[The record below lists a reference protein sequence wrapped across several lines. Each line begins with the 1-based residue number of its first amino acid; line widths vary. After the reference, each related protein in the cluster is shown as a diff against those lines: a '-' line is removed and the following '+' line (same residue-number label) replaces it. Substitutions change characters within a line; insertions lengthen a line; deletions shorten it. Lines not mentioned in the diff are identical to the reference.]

1 MNKESIFRQLEL
13 RLAGCSL
20 TADALGGFSAM
31 AIADSLRQKRSIISH
46 HLNNLHR
53 EQRVVKVNSRPVLF
67 LPVEALRRHHRL
79 AVRQG
84 DYASIQALCAERQD
98 SLELLIG
105 AQGSLQE
112 SLRQCKAAISYPGAG
127 LPLLLRGP
135 TGTGKS
141 FLARQLWQY
150 AIEQGILPP
159 EAPFTVFNCA
169 EYANNPEL
177 LTSKL
182 FGHAKGAFTGAD
194 RAVSGLIETSNG
206 GVLFIDEVH
215 RLPPEGQEKL
225 FHFMDNG
232 TWRRLGESSD
242 ERSATVR
249 LIFASTEDLE
259 KHFLATFIRRIPVI
273 VKILPIA
280 ERGQYERLAFI
291 HHFFRREA
299 QRLHHDLSLD
309 SEIISQLMQE
319 TLEGNVGGLENLI
332 RNICASAWTFGQRDD
347 GVLEVKAGQ
356 LPDRLLMEV
365 PFTVPQAAER
375 VMIYR
380 EGGVF
385 PLVSG
390 QHQEYLRLT
399 ENICG
404 LCEELA
410 QENITARTFDKLV
423 YQNLTL
429 YLDALMNKES
439 PRARQDKR
447 LRFIEDVGKAIA
459 AHYDLELNA
468 EFAFLTGR
476 YLTSLPLT
484 PVEASPSVRHVML
497 RWLEEAPGLAQRV
510 AQKLLDVVNNKYD
523 LLIDTLDRLVVAAIV
538 SNAIDATS
546 GGKVKALIISHGYS
560 TASSIAGVAN
570 RLIGEKIYHAM
581 DMPMEVAFSDVSR
594 AIVDYLQHTDT
605 RAGVMVLIDM
615 GYTKEIA
622 DALLSVIHGPL
633 VVVDNV
639 TTRLAL
645 NVASEIAL
653 QKNIEQI
660 AEEIVPL
667 NQSRWDVFWPAQKKA
682 RALLVTCITGIGT
695 AFKFKNLM
703 EKSQLTDFDI
713 NIIACEY
720 TRLKNNRMAASLL
733 NQYEVIAVIGT
744 IDPQLAGVPWV
755 GIEELLGEQGYAHL
769 SQLLS
774 GYLNDKQIALIN
786 KNMVR
791 EFSLHNVVNS
801 LTILNASKTMGHIE
815 TIIAEWQ
822 NTLGFSFN
830 NNLII
835 SLYVHLSCMIERLV
849 MRNEITHYK
858 NLTEFN
864 ERHGDFIAMVNHS
877 FQRLK
882 ILYNVALPVAEIGYI
897 HDIFEL
903 RIEDFRW

>member
-1 MNKESIFRQLEL
+1 MNKESIFRQLEQ
-13 RLAGCSL
+13 RIAGRAL
-20 TADALGGFSAM
+20 TAEALGEFNAM
-31 AIADSLRQKRSIISH
+31 AIADSLKQKRSIINH

-53 EQRVVKVNSRPVLF
+53 EQRVVKVNGRPVLF
-67 LPVEALRRHHRL
+67 LPVTVLRDHHRL
-79 AVRQG
+79 AVRHG
-84 DYASIQALCAERQD
+84 EYASIQALCADRQD
-98 SLELLIG
+98 SLAQLIG

-112 SLRQCKAAISYPGAG
+112 ALRQCKAAISYPGAG

-141 FLARQLWQY
+141 FLARQLWHY
-150 AIEQGILPP
+150 AIDEGILPAD
-159 EAPFTVFNCA
+159 APFTVFNCA

-194 RAVSGLIETSNG
+194 KAVPGLIETSNG

-232 TWRRLGESSD
+232 SWRRLGESAD

-280 ERGQYERLAFI
+280 ERGQFERLAFI

-299 QRLHHDLSLD
+299 QRLNHDLELD
-309 SEIISQLMQE
+309 GEIVSQLMRE

-332 RNICASAWTFGQRDD
+332 RNICASAWTFGERDS
-347 GVLEVKAGQ
+347 GLLHIKAGL
-356 LPDRLLMEV
+356 LPDRLLADA
-365 PFTVPQAAER
+365 PFTLQQNSER

-380 EGGVF
+380 DGDAQ
-385 PLVSG
+385 PLFSG
-390 QHQEYLRLT
+390 RHHEYQRLT
-399 ENICG
+399 ENICS

-410 QENITARTFDKLV
+410 QDNISVRTFEKLI
-423 YQNLTL
+423 YQNVTL
-429 YLDALMNKES
+429 YLDALMNQES
-439 PRARQDKR
+439 TVSLQDKR

-459 AHYDLELNA
+459 VNYDLQLNV
-468 EFAFLTGR
+468 EFAYLTGR
-476 YLTSLPLT
+476 YLTSLPLAPRSVAE
-484 PVEASPSVRHVML
+484 PVRLVMQ
-497 RWLEEAPGLAQRV
+497 RWLDSSAGLAQRI
-510 AQKLLDVVNNKYD
+510 AEKLLDVVNNKYD
-523 LLIDTLDRLVVAAIV
+523 LLIDTLDRLAITAIV

-546 GGKVKALIISHGYS
+546 GGKVKALIIAHGYS

-570 RLIGEKIYHAM
+570 RLIGEKIYQAM
-581 DMPMEVAFSDVSR
+581 DMPMEVAFNDVSR
-594 AIVDYLQHTDT
+594 AVVDYLQHTDT

-622 DALLSVIHGPL
+622 DALLSVINGPL

-639 TTRLAL
+639 TTRMAL

-653 QKNIEQI
+653 GKNIEQI

-667 NQSRWDVFWPAQKKA
+667 NQSRWDVFWPAEKKE
-682 RALLVTCITGIGT
+682 RVLLVTCITGIGT

-703 EKSQLTDFDI
+703 EKSLLNDFDI

-720 TRLKNNRMAASLL
+720 TRLKNSRTAVSLL
-733 NQYEVIAVIGT
+733 HQYEVIAVVGT
-744 IDPQLAGVPWV
+744 HDPQLAGVPWV
-755 GIEELLGEQGYAHL
+755 GIEELLGEQGHRHL

-774 GYLNDKQIALIN
+774 GYLNEKQIALIN

-801 LTILNASKTMGHIE
+801 LTILNAGKTMGHIE

-822 NTLGFSFN
+822 NTLGFHFN

-849 MRNEITHYK
+849 MRNEISHYK
-858 NLTEFN
+858 DLEQFT
-864 ERHGDFIAMVNHS
+864 RQHGEFIAMVNHS

-903 RIEDFRW
+903 RIEDFSW

>member
-20 TADALGGFSAM
+20 TADALSAFSAM

-79 AVRQG
+79 VVRQG

-356 LPDRLLMEV
+356 LPDRLLVEV
-365 PFTVPQAAER
+365 PFTVPQTAER

-385 PLVSG
+385 PRVSG

-410 QENITARTFDKLV
+410 QENISARTFDKLV

-468 EFAFLTGR
+468 EFAYLTGR

-546 GGKVKALIISHGYS
+546 GGKVKALIIAHGYS

-605 RAGVMVLIDM
+605 RAGVMVLID
-615 GYTKEIA
+615 
-622 DALLSVIHGPL
+622 
-633 VVVDNV
+633 NV

-682 RALLVTCITGIGT
+682 RALLVT
-695 AFKFKNLM
+695 
-703 EKSQLTDFDI
+703 
-713 NIIACEY
+713 
-720 TRLKNNRMAASLL
+720 
-733 NQYEVIAVIGT
+733 
-744 IDPQLAGVPWV
+744 
-755 GIEELLGEQGYAHL
+755 
-769 SQLLS
+769 
-774 GYLNDKQIALIN
+774 
-786 KNMVR
+786 
-791 EFSLHNVVNS
+791 
-801 LTILNASKTMGHIE
+801 
-815 TIIAEWQ
+815 
-822 NTLGFSFN
+822 
-830 NNLII
+830 
-835 SLYVHLSCMIERLV
+835 
-849 MRNEITHYK
+849 
-858 NLTEFN
+858 
-864 ERHGDFIAMVNHS
+864 
-877 FQRLK
+877 
-882 ILYNVALPVAEIGYI
+882 
-897 HDIFEL
+897 
-903 RIEDFRW
+903 

>member
-20 TADALGGFSAM
+20 TADALSGFSAM

-365 PFTVPQAAER
+365 PFTVPQTAER
-375 VMIYR
+375 IMIYR

-385 PLVSG
+385 PRVSG

-399 ENICG
+399 GNICG

-410 QENITARTFDKLV
+410 QENISARTFDKLV

-468 EFAFLTGR
+468 EFAYLTGR

-484 PVEASPSVRHVML
+484 PVEVSPSVRHVML

-546 GGKVKALIISHGYS
+546 GGKVKALIIAHGYS

-703 EKSQLTDFDI
+703 EKVS
-713 NIIACEY
+713 
-720 TRLKNNRMAASLL
+720 
-733 NQYEVIAVIGT
+733 
-744 IDPQLAGVPWV
+744 
-755 GIEELLGEQGYAHL
+755 
-769 SQLLS
+769 
-774 GYLNDKQIALIN
+774 
-786 KNMVR
+786 
-791 EFSLHNVVNS
+791 
-801 LTILNASKTMGHIE
+801 
-815 TIIAEWQ
+815 
-822 NTLGFSFN
+822 
-830 NNLII
+830 
-835 SLYVHLSCMIERLV
+835 
-849 MRNEITHYK
+849 
-858 NLTEFN
+858 
-864 ERHGDFIAMVNHS
+864 
-877 FQRLK
+877 
-882 ILYNVALPVAEIGYI
+882 
-897 HDIFEL
+897 
-903 RIEDFRW
+903 

>member
-20 TADALGGFSAM
+20 TADALSGFSAM

-365 PFTVPQAAER
+365 PFTVPQTAER

-385 PLVSG
+385 PRVSG

-410 QENITARTFDKLV
+410 QENISARTFDKLV

-468 EFAFLTGR
+468 EFAYLTGR

-546 GGKVKALIISHGYS
+546 GGKVKALIIAHGYS

-703 EKSQLTDFDI
+703 EK
-713 NIIACEY
+713 
-720 TRLKNNRMAASLL
+720 
-733 NQYEVIAVIGT
+733 
-744 IDPQLAGVPWV
+744 
-755 GIEELLGEQGYAHL
+755 
-769 SQLLS
+769 
-774 GYLNDKQIALIN
+774 
-786 KNMVR
+786 
-791 EFSLHNVVNS
+791 
-801 LTILNASKTMGHIE
+801 
-815 TIIAEWQ
+815 
-822 NTLGFSFN
+822 
-830 NNLII
+830 
-835 SLYVHLSCMIERLV
+835 
-849 MRNEITHYK
+849 
-858 NLTEFN
+858 
-864 ERHGDFIAMVNHS
+864 
-877 FQRLK
+877 
-882 ILYNVALPVAEIGYI
+882 
-897 HDIFEL
+897 
-903 RIEDFRW
+903 

>member
-20 TADALGGFSAM
+20 TADALSAFSAM

-79 AVRQG
+79 VVRQG

-365 PFTVPQAAER
+365 PFTVPQTAER

-385 PLVSG
+385 PRVSG

-404 LCEELA
+404 LCEELV
-410 QENITARTFDKLV
+410 QENISARTFDKLV

-468 EFAFLTGR
+468 EFAYLTGR

-546 GGKVKALIISHGYS
+546 GGKVKALIIAHGYS

-605 RAGVMVLIDM
+605 RAGVMVLI
-615 GYTKEIA
+615 
-622 DALLSVIHGPL
+622 L
-633 VVVDNV
+633 VPAVG
-639 TTRLAL
+639 RR
-645 NVASEIAL
+645 
-653 QKNIEQI
+653 EQ
-660 AEEIVPL
+660 
-667 NQSRWDVFWPAQKKA
+667 R
-682 RALLVTCITGIGT
+682 R
-695 AFKFKNLM
+695 
-703 EKSQLTDFDI
+703 
-713 NIIACEY
+713 
-720 TRLKNNRMAASLL
+720 
-733 NQYEVIAVIGT
+733 
-744 IDPQLAGVPWV
+744 
-755 GIEELLGEQGYAHL
+755 
-769 SQLLS
+769 
-774 GYLNDKQIALIN
+774 
-786 KNMVR
+786 
-791 EFSLHNVVNS
+791 
-801 LTILNASKTMGHIE
+801 
-815 TIIAEWQ
+815 
-822 NTLGFSFN
+822 
-830 NNLII
+830 
-835 SLYVHLSCMIERLV
+835 
-849 MRNEITHYK
+849 
-858 NLTEFN
+858 
-864 ERHGDFIAMVNHS
+864 
-877 FQRLK
+877 
-882 ILYNVALPVAEIGYI
+882 
-897 HDIFEL
+897 
-903 RIEDFRW
+903 

>member
-20 TADALGGFSAM
+20 TADALSAFSAM

-365 PFTVPQAAER
+365 PFTVPQTAER

-385 PLVSG
+385 PRVSG

-410 QENITARTFDKLV
+410 QENISARTFDKLV

-468 EFAFLTGR
+468 EFAYLTGR

-546 GGKVKALIISHGYS
+546 GGKVKALIIAHGYS

-720 TRLKNNRMAASLL
+720 R
-733 NQYEVIAVIGT
+733 
-744 IDPQLAGVPWV
+744 
-755 GIEELLGEQGYAHL
+755 
-769 SQLLS
+769 
-774 GYLNDKQIALIN
+774 
-786 KNMVR
+786 
-791 EFSLHNVVNS
+791 
-801 LTILNASKTMGHIE
+801 
-815 TIIAEWQ
+815 
-822 NTLGFSFN
+822 
-830 NNLII
+830 
-835 SLYVHLSCMIERLV
+835 
-849 MRNEITHYK
+849 
-858 NLTEFN
+858 
-864 ERHGDFIAMVNHS
+864 
-877 FQRLK
+877 
-882 ILYNVALPVAEIGYI
+882 
-897 HDIFEL
+897 
-903 RIEDFRW
+903 

>member
-20 TADALGGFSAM
+20 TADALSAFSAM

-79 AVRQG
+79 VVRQG

-135 TGTGKS
+135 TGTGQS

-356 LPDRLLMEV
+356 LPDRLLVEV
-365 PFTVPQAAER
+365 PFTVPQTAER

-385 PLVSG
+385 PRVSG

-410 QENITARTFDKLV
+410 QENISARTFDKLV

-468 EFAFLTGR
+468 EFAYLTGR

-546 GGKVKALIISHGYS
+546 GGKVKALIIAHGYS

-720 TRLKNNRMAASLL
+720 TRLKNSWMAASLL
-733 NQYEVIAVIGT
+733 NQYEVIAVVGT

-801 LTILNASKTMGHIE
+801 LTILNANKTIGHIE

-858 NLTEFN
+858 NMTEFN
-864 ERHGDFIAMVNHS
+864 ERHGEFIAMVNHS

>member
-20 TADALGGFSAM
+20 TADALSAFSAM

-79 AVRQG
+79 VVRQG

-356 LPDRLLMEV
+356 LPDRLLVEV
-365 PFTVPQAAER
+365 PFTVPQTAER

-385 PLVSG
+385 PRVSG

-410 QENITARTFDKLV
+410 QENISARTFDKLV

-468 EFAFLTGR
+468 EFAYLTGR

-546 GGKVKALIISHGYS
+546 GGKVKALIIAHGYS

-605 RAGVMVLIDM
+605 RAGVMVLI
-615 GYTKEIA
+615 
-622 DALLSVIHGPL
+622 
-633 VVVDNV
+633 DNV

-703 EKSQLTDFDI
+703 EKSQLTD
-713 NIIACEY
+713 
-720 TRLKNNRMAASLL
+720 
-733 NQYEVIAVIGT
+733 
-744 IDPQLAGVPWV
+744 
-755 GIEELLGEQGYAHL
+755 
-769 SQLLS
+769 
-774 GYLNDKQIALIN
+774 
-786 KNMVR
+786 
-791 EFSLHNVVNS
+791 
-801 LTILNASKTMGHIE
+801 
-815 TIIAEWQ
+815 
-822 NTLGFSFN
+822 
-830 NNLII
+830 
-835 SLYVHLSCMIERLV
+835 
-849 MRNEITHYK
+849 
-858 NLTEFN
+858 
-864 ERHGDFIAMVNHS
+864 
-877 FQRLK
+877 
-882 ILYNVALPVAEIGYI
+882 
-897 HDIFEL
+897 
-903 RIEDFRW
+903 

>member
-20 TADALGGFSAM
+20 TADALGAFSAM

-365 PFTVPQAAER
+365 PFTVPQTAER
-375 VMIYR
+375 IMIYR

-385 PLVSG
+385 PRVSG

-410 QENITARTFDKLV
+410 QENISARTFDKLV

-468 EFAFLTGR
+468 EFAYLTGR

-546 GGKVKALIISHGYS
+546 GGKVKALIIAHGYS
-560 TASSIAGVAN
+560 TA
-570 RLIGEKIYHAM
+570 
-581 DMPMEVAFSDVSR
+581 
-594 AIVDYLQHTDT
+594 
-605 RAGVMVLIDM
+605 
-615 GYTKEIA
+615 
-622 DALLSVIHGPL
+622 
-633 VVVDNV
+633 
-639 TTRLAL
+639 
-645 NVASEIAL
+645 
-653 QKNIEQI
+653 
-660 AEEIVPL
+660 
-667 NQSRWDVFWPAQKKA
+667 
-682 RALLVTCITGIGT
+682 
-695 AFKFKNLM
+695 
-703 EKSQLTDFDI
+703 
-713 NIIACEY
+713 
-720 TRLKNNRMAASLL
+720 
-733 NQYEVIAVIGT
+733 
-744 IDPQLAGVPWV
+744 
-755 GIEELLGEQGYAHL
+755 
-769 SQLLS
+769 
-774 GYLNDKQIALIN
+774 
-786 KNMVR
+786 
-791 EFSLHNVVNS
+791 
-801 LTILNASKTMGHIE
+801 
-815 TIIAEWQ
+815 
-822 NTLGFSFN
+822 
-830 NNLII
+830 
-835 SLYVHLSCMIERLV
+835 
-849 MRNEITHYK
+849 
-858 NLTEFN
+858 
-864 ERHGDFIAMVNHS
+864 
-877 FQRLK
+877 
-882 ILYNVALPVAEIGYI
+882 
-897 HDIFEL
+897 
-903 RIEDFRW
+903 

>member
-20 TADALGGFSAM
+20 TADALSGFSAM

-365 PFTVPQAAER
+365 PFTVPQTAER
-375 VMIYR
+375 IMIYR

-385 PLVSG
+385 PRVSG
-390 QHQEYLRLT
+390 QHQEYLQLT

-410 QENITARTFDKLV
+410 QENISARTFDKLV

-468 EFAFLTGR
+468 EFAYLTGR

-484 PVEASPSVRHVML
+484 PVEVSPSVRHVML

-546 GGKVKALIISHGYS
+546 GGKVKALIIAHGYS

-682 RALLVTCITGIGT
+682 RA
-695 AFKFKNLM
+695 
-703 EKSQLTDFDI
+703 
-713 NIIACEY
+713 
-720 TRLKNNRMAASLL
+720 
-733 NQYEVIAVIGT
+733 
-744 IDPQLAGVPWV
+744 AG
-755 GIEELLGEQGYAHL
+755 
-769 SQLLS
+769 
-774 GYLNDKQIALIN
+774 D
-786 KNMVR
+786 
-791 EFSLHNVVNS
+791 
-801 LTILNASKTMGHIE
+801 
-815 TIIAEWQ
+815 
-822 NTLGFSFN
+822 
-830 NNLII
+830 
-835 SLYVHLSCMIERLV
+835 LY
-849 MRNEITHYK
+849 Y
-858 NLTEFN
+858 
-864 ERHGDFIAMVNHS
+864 RHRDGV
-877 FQRLK
+877 
-882 ILYNVALPVAEIGYI
+882 
-897 HDIFEL
+897 
-903 RIEDFRW
+903 

>member
-1 MNKESIFRQLEL
+1 MNKESIFRQLEQ
-13 RLAGCSL
+13 RIAGRAL
-20 TADALGGFSAM
+20 TAEALGEFNAM
-31 AIADSLRQKRSIISH
+31 AIADSLKQKRSIISH

-53 EQRVVKVNSRPVLF
+53 EQRVVKVNGRPVLF
-67 LPVEALRRHHRL
+67 LPVTVLRDHHRL
-79 AVRQG
+79 AVRHG
-84 DYASIQALCAERQD
+84 EYASIQALCADRQD
-98 SLELLIG
+98 SLAQLIG

-112 SLRQCKAAISYPGAG
+112 ALRQCKAAISYPGAG

-141 FLARQLWQY
+141 FLARQLWHY
-150 AIEQGILPP
+150 AIDEGILPAD
-159 EAPFTVFNCA
+159 APFTVFNCA

-194 RAVSGLIETSNG
+194 KAVPGLIETSNG

-232 TWRRLGESSD
+232 SWRRLGESAD

-259 KHFLATFIRRIPVI
+259 LDGEI
-273 VKILPIA
+273 V
-280 ERGQYERLAFI
+280 
-291 HHFFRREA
+291 
-299 QRLHHDLSLD
+299 
-309 SEIISQLMQE
+309 SQLMRE

-332 RNICASAWTFGQRDD
+332 RNICASAWTFGERDS
-347 GVLEVKAGQ
+347 GLLHIKAGL
-356 LPDRLLMEV
+356 LPDRLLADA
-365 PFTVPQAAER
+365 PFTLQQNSER

-380 EGGVF
+380 DGDAQ
-385 PLVSG
+385 PLFSG
-390 QHQEYLRLT
+390 RHHEYQRLT
-399 ENICG
+399 ENICS

-410 QENITARTFDKLV
+410 QDNISVRTFEKLI
-423 YQNLTL
+423 YQNVTL
-429 YLDALMNKES
+429 YLDALMNQES
-439 PRARQDKR
+439 TVSLQDKR

-459 AHYDLELNA
+459 VNYDLQLNV
-468 EFAFLTGR
+468 EFAYLTGR
-476 YLTSLPLT
+476 YLTSLPLAPRSVAE
-484 PVEASPSVRHVML
+484 PVRLVMQ
-497 RWLEEAPGLAQRV
+497 RWLDSSAGLAQRI
-510 AQKLLDVVNNKYD
+510 AEKLLDVVNNKYD
-523 LLIDTLDRLVVAAIV
+523 LLIDTLDRLAITAIV

-546 GGKVKALIISHGYS
+546 GGKVKALIIAHGYS

-570 RLIGEKIYHAM
+570 RLIGEKIYQAM
-581 DMPMEVAFSDVSR
+581 DMPMEVAFNDVSR
-594 AIVDYLQHTDT
+594 AVVDYLQHTDT

-622 DALLSVIHGPL
+622 DALLSVINGPL

-639 TTRLAL
+639 TTRMAL

-653 QKNIEQI
+653 GKNIEQI

-667 NQSRWDVFWPAQKKA
+667 NQSRWDVFWPAEKKE
-682 RALLVTCITGIGT
+682 RVLLVTCITGIGT

-703 EKSQLTDFDI
+703 EKSLLNDFDI

-720 TRLKNNRMAASLL
+720 TRLKNSRTAVSLL
-733 NQYEVIAVIGT
+733 HQYEVIAVVGT
-744 IDPQLAGVPWV
+744 HDPQLAGVPWV
-755 GIEELLGEQGYAHL
+755 GIEELLGEQGHRHL

-774 GYLNDKQIALIN
+774 GYLNEKQIALIN

-801 LTILNASKTMGHIE
+801 LTILNAGKTMGHIE

-822 NTLGFSFN
+822 NTLGFHFN

-849 MRNEITHYK
+849 MRNEISHYK
-858 NLTEFN
+858 DLEQFT
-864 ERHGDFIAMVNHS
+864 RQHGEFIAMVNHS

-903 RIEDFRW
+903 RIEDFSW

>member
-20 TADALGGFSAM
+20 TADALGAFSAM

-365 PFTVPQAAER
+365 PFTVPQTAER
-375 VMIYR
+375 IMIYR

-385 PLVSG
+385 PRVSG

-410 QENITARTFDKLV
+410 QENISARTFDKLV

-468 EFAFLTGR
+468 EFAYLTGR

-546 GGKVKALIISHGYS
+546 GGKVKALIIAHGYS

-605 RAGVMVLIDM
+605 RAG
-615 GYTKEIA
+615 
-622 DALLSVIHGPL
+622 
-633 VVVDNV
+633 
-639 TTRLAL
+639 
-645 NVASEIAL
+645 
-653 QKNIEQI
+653 
-660 AEEIVPL
+660 
-667 NQSRWDVFWPAQKKA
+667 
-682 RALLVTCITGIGT
+682 
-695 AFKFKNLM
+695 
-703 EKSQLTDFDI
+703 
-713 NIIACEY
+713 
-720 TRLKNNRMAASLL
+720 
-733 NQYEVIAVIGT
+733 
-744 IDPQLAGVPWV
+744 
-755 GIEELLGEQGYAHL
+755 
-769 SQLLS
+769 
-774 GYLNDKQIALIN
+774 
-786 KNMVR
+786 
-791 EFSLHNVVNS
+791 
-801 LTILNASKTMGHIE
+801 
-815 TIIAEWQ
+815 
-822 NTLGFSFN
+822 
-830 NNLII
+830 
-835 SLYVHLSCMIERLV
+835 
-849 MRNEITHYK
+849 
-858 NLTEFN
+858 
-864 ERHGDFIAMVNHS
+864 AMV
-877 FQRLK
+877 
-882 ILYNVALPVAEIGYI
+882 
-897 HDIFEL
+897 
-903 RIEDFRW
+903 

>member
-20 TADALGGFSAM
+20 TADALSGFSAM

-365 PFTVPQAAER
+365 PFTVPQTAER

-380 EGGVF
+380 EGGGF
-385 PLVSG
+385 PRVSG

-410 QENITARTFDKLV
+410 QENISARTFDKLV

-468 EFAFLTGR
+468 EFAYLTGR

-546 GGKVKALIISHGYS
+546 GGKVKALIIAHGYS

-682 RALLVTCITGIGT
+682 RA
-695 AFKFKNLM
+695 
-703 EKSQLTDFDI
+703 
-713 NIIACEY
+713 
-720 TRLKNNRMAASLL
+720 
-733 NQYEVIAVIGT
+733 
-744 IDPQLAGVPWV
+744 AG
-755 GIEELLGEQGYAHL
+755 
-769 SQLLS
+769 
-774 GYLNDKQIALIN
+774 D
-786 KNMVR
+786 
-791 EFSLHNVVNS
+791 
-801 LTILNASKTMGHIE
+801 
-815 TIIAEWQ
+815 
-822 NTLGFSFN
+822 
-830 NNLII
+830 
-835 SLYVHLSCMIERLV
+835 LY
-849 MRNEITHYK
+849 Y
-858 NLTEFN
+858 
-864 ERHGDFIAMVNHS
+864 RHRDGV
-877 FQRLK
+877 
-882 ILYNVALPVAEIGYI
+882 
-897 HDIFEL
+897 
-903 RIEDFRW
+903 

>member
-20 TADALGGFSAM
+20 TADALGAFSAM

-365 PFTVPQAAER
+365 PFTVPQTAER
-375 VMIYR
+375 IMIYR

-385 PLVSG
+385 PRVSG

-410 QENITARTFDKLV
+410 QENISARTFDKLV

-468 EFAFLTGR
+468 EFAYLTGR

-538 SNAIDATS
+538 SNA
-546 GGKVKALIISHGYS
+546 
-560 TASSIAGVAN
+560 
-570 RLIGEKIYHAM
+570 
-581 DMPMEVAFSDVSR
+581 
-594 AIVDYLQHTDT
+594 
-605 RAGVMVLIDM
+605 
-615 GYTKEIA
+615 
-622 DALLSVIHGPL
+622 
-633 VVVDNV
+633 
-639 TTRLAL
+639 
-645 NVASEIAL
+645 
-653 QKNIEQI
+653 
-660 AEEIVPL
+660 
-667 NQSRWDVFWPAQKKA
+667 
-682 RALLVTCITGIGT
+682 
-695 AFKFKNLM
+695 
-703 EKSQLTDFDI
+703 
-713 NIIACEY
+713 
-720 TRLKNNRMAASLL
+720 
-733 NQYEVIAVIGT
+733 
-744 IDPQLAGVPWV
+744 
-755 GIEELLGEQGYAHL
+755 
-769 SQLLS
+769 
-774 GYLNDKQIALIN
+774 
-786 KNMVR
+786 
-791 EFSLHNVVNS
+791 
-801 LTILNASKTMGHIE
+801 
-815 TIIAEWQ
+815 
-822 NTLGFSFN
+822 
-830 NNLII
+830 
-835 SLYVHLSCMIERLV
+835 
-849 MRNEITHYK
+849 
-858 NLTEFN
+858 
-864 ERHGDFIAMVNHS
+864 
-877 FQRLK
+877 
-882 ILYNVALPVAEIGYI
+882 
-897 HDIFEL
+897 
-903 RIEDFRW
+903 

>member
-1 MNKESIFRQLEL
+1 
-13 RLAGCSL
+13 
-20 TADALGGFSAM
+20 
-31 AIADSLRQKRSIISH
+31 
-46 HLNNLHR
+46 
-53 EQRVVKVNSRPVLF
+53 
-67 LPVEALRRHHRL
+67 
-79 AVRQG
+79 
-84 DYASIQALCAERQD
+84 
-98 SLELLIG
+98 
-105 AQGSLQE
+105 
-112 SLRQCKAAISYPGAG
+112 
-127 LPLLLRGP
+127 
-135 TGTGKS
+135 
-141 FLARQLWQY
+141 
-150 AIEQGILPP
+150 
-159 EAPFTVFNCA
+159 
-169 EYANNPEL
+169 
-177 LTSKL
+177 
-182 FGHAKGAFTGAD
+182 
-194 RAVSGLIETSNG
+194 
-206 GVLFIDEVH
+206 
-215 RLPPEGQEKL
+215 
-225 FHFMDNG
+225 
-232 TWRRLGESSD
+232 
-242 ERSATVR
+242 
-249 LIFASTEDLE
+249 
-259 KHFLATFIRRIPVI
+259 
-273 VKILPIA
+273 
-280 ERGQYERLAFI
+280 
-291 HHFFRREA
+291 
-299 QRLHHDLSLD
+299 
-309 SEIISQLMQE
+309 MQE

-365 PFTVPQAAER
+365 PFTVPQTAER
-375 VMIYR
+375 IMIYR

-385 PLVSG
+385 PRVSG

-410 QENITARTFDKLV
+410 QENISARTFDKLV

-468 EFAFLTGR
+468 EFAYLTGR

-546 GGKVKALIISHGYS
+546 GGKVKALIIAHGYS

-667 NQSRWDVFWPAQKKA
+667 NQSRWDVFWPAQKKRA
-682 RALLVTCITGIGT
+682 RC
-695 AFKFKNLM
+695 
-703 EKSQLTDFDI
+703 
-713 NIIACEY
+713 
-720 TRLKNNRMAASLL
+720 
-733 NQYEVIAVIGT
+733 
-744 IDPQLAGVPWV
+744 W
-755 GIEELLGEQGYAHL
+755 
-769 SQLLS
+769 
-774 GYLNDKQIALIN
+774 
-786 KNMVR
+786 
-791 EFSLHNVVNS
+791 
-801 LTILNASKTMGHIE
+801 
-815 TIIAEWQ
+815 
-822 NTLGFSFN
+822 
-830 NNLII
+830 
-835 SLYVHLSCMIERLV
+835 
-849 MRNEITHYK
+849 
-858 NLTEFN
+858 
-864 ERHGDFIAMVNHS
+864 
-877 FQRLK
+877 
-882 ILYNVALPVAEIGYI
+882 
-897 HDIFEL
+897 
-903 RIEDFRW
+903 

>member
-20 TADALGGFSAM
+20 TADALSGFSAM

-365 PFTVPQAAER
+365 PFTVPQTAER

-385 PLVSG
+385 PRVSG

-410 QENITARTFDKLV
+410 QENISARTFDKLV

-468 EFAFLTGR
+468 EFAYLTGR

-546 GGKVKALIISHGYS
+546 GGKVKALIIAHGYS

-703 EKSQLTDFDI
+703 EKVS
-713 NIIACEY
+713 
-720 TRLKNNRMAASLL
+720 
-733 NQYEVIAVIGT
+733 
-744 IDPQLAGVPWV
+744 
-755 GIEELLGEQGYAHL
+755 
-769 SQLLS
+769 
-774 GYLNDKQIALIN
+774 
-786 KNMVR
+786 
-791 EFSLHNVVNS
+791 
-801 LTILNASKTMGHIE
+801 
-815 TIIAEWQ
+815 
-822 NTLGFSFN
+822 
-830 NNLII
+830 
-835 SLYVHLSCMIERLV
+835 
-849 MRNEITHYK
+849 
-858 NLTEFN
+858 
-864 ERHGDFIAMVNHS
+864 
-877 FQRLK
+877 
-882 ILYNVALPVAEIGYI
+882 
-897 HDIFEL
+897 
-903 RIEDFRW
+903 

>member
-20 TADALGGFSAM
+20 TADALGAFSAM

-365 PFTVPQAAER
+365 PFTVPQTAER
-375 VMIYR
+375 IMIYR

-385 PLVSG
+385 PRVSG

-410 QENITARTFDKLV
+410 QENISARTFDKLV

-468 EFAFLTGR
+468 EFAYLTGR

-546 GGKVKALIISHGYS
+546 GGKVKALIIAHGYS

-695 AFKFKNLM
+695 AFKF
-703 EKSQLTDFDI
+703 
-713 NIIACEY
+713 
-720 TRLKNNRMAASLL
+720 
-733 NQYEVIAVIGT
+733 
-744 IDPQLAGVPWV
+744 
-755 GIEELLGEQGYAHL
+755 
-769 SQLLS
+769 
-774 GYLNDKQIALIN
+774 
-786 KNMVR
+786 
-791 EFSLHNVVNS
+791 
-801 LTILNASKTMGHIE
+801 
-815 TIIAEWQ
+815 
-822 NTLGFSFN
+822 
-830 NNLII
+830 
-835 SLYVHLSCMIERLV
+835 
-849 MRNEITHYK
+849 
-858 NLTEFN
+858 
-864 ERHGDFIAMVNHS
+864 
-877 FQRLK
+877 
-882 ILYNVALPVAEIGYI
+882 
-897 HDIFEL
+897 
-903 RIEDFRW
+903 

>member
-1 MNKESIFRQLEL
+1 MNKESIFRQLEQ
-13 RLAGCSL
+13 RIAGRAL
-20 TADALGGFSAM
+20 TAEALGEFNAM
-31 AIADSLRQKRSIISH
+31 AIADSLKQKRSIISH

-53 EQRVVKVNSRPVLF
+53 EQRVVKVNGRPVLF
-67 LPVEALRRHHRL
+67 LPVTVLRDHHRL
-79 AVRQG
+79 AVRHG
-84 DYASIQALCAERQD
+84 EYASIQALCADRQD
-98 SLELLIG
+98 SLAQLIG

-112 SLRQCKAAISYPGAG
+112 ALRQCKAAISYPGAG

-141 FLARQLWQY
+141 FLARQLWHY
-150 AIEQGILPP
+150 AIDEGILPAD
-159 EAPFTVFNCA
+159 APFTVFNCA

-194 RAVSGLIETSNG
+194 KAVPGLIETSNG

-215 RLPPEGQEKL
+215 RLPP
-225 FHFMDNG
+225 
-232 TWRRLGESSD
+232 
-242 ERSATVR
+242 
-249 LIFASTEDLE
+249 
-259 KHFLATFIRRIPVI
+259 
-273 VKILPIA
+273 A
-280 ERGQYERLAFI
+280 ERGQFERLAFI

-299 QRLHHDLSLD
+299 QRLNHDLELD
-309 SEIISQLMQE
+309 GEIVSQLMRE

-332 RNICASAWTFGQRDD
+332 RNICASAWTFGERDS
-347 GVLEVKAGQ
+347 GLLHIKAGL
-356 LPDRLLMEV
+356 LPDRLLADA
-365 PFTVPQAAER
+365 PFTLQQNSER

-380 EGGVF
+380 DGDAQ
-385 PLVSG
+385 PLFSG
-390 QHQEYLRLT
+390 RHHEYQRLT
-399 ENICG
+399 ENICS

-410 QENITARTFDKLV
+410 QDNISVRTFEKLI
-423 YQNLTL
+423 YQNVTL
-429 YLDALMNKES
+429 YLDALMNQES
-439 PRARQDKR
+439 TVSLQDKR

-459 AHYDLELNA
+459 VNYDLQLNVELA
-468 EFAFLTGR
+468 YLTGR
-476 YLTSLPLT
+476 YLTSLPLAPRSVAE
-484 PVEASPSVRHVML
+484 PVRLVMQ
-497 RWLEEAPGLAQRV
+497 RWLDSSAGLAQRI
-510 AQKLLDVVNNKYD
+510 AEKLLDVVNNKYD
-523 LLIDTLDRLVVAAIV
+523 LLIDTLDRLAITAIV

-546 GGKVKALIISHGYS
+546 GGKVKALIIAHGYS

-570 RLIGEKIYHAM
+570 RLIGEKIYQAM
-581 DMPMEVAFSDVSR
+581 DMPMEVAFNDVSR
-594 AIVDYLQHTDT
+594 AVVDYLQHTDT

-622 DALLSVIHGPL
+622 DALLSVINGPL

-639 TTRLAL
+639 TTRMAL

-653 QKNIEQI
+653 GKNIEQI

-667 NQSRWDVFWPAQKKA
+667 NQSRWDVFWPAEKKE
-682 RALLVTCITGIGT
+682 RVLLVTCITGIGT

-703 EKSQLTDFDI
+703 EKSLLNDFDI

-720 TRLKNNRMAASLL
+720 TRLKNSRTAVSLL
-733 NQYEVIAVIGT
+733 HQYEVIAVVGT
-744 IDPQLAGVPWV
+744 HDPQLAGVPWV
-755 GIEELLGEQGYAHL
+755 GIEELLGEQGHRHL

-774 GYLNDKQIALIN
+774 GYLNEKQIALIN

-801 LTILNASKTMGHIE
+801 LTILNAGKTMGHIE

-822 NTLGFSFN
+822 NTLDFHFN

-849 MRNEITHYK
+849 MRNEISHYK
-858 NLTEFN
+858 DLEQFTSQ
-864 ERHGDFIAMVNHS
+864 HGEFIAMVNHS

-903 RIEDFRW
+903 RIEDFSW